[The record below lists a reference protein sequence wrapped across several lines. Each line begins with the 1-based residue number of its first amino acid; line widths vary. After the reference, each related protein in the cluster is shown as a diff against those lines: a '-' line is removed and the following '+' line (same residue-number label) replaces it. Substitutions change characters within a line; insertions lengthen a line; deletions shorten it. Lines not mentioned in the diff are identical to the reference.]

1 MIPDPINPAHKS
13 LEDLL
18 PEMIEQGNQN
28 TTELVRLR
36 DSIDRQTR
44 ARHAGNVAVAAV
56 VVLLVLGL
64 LGLYDLQ
71 SKMCPLGAT
80 DEVFRT

>member
-28 TTELVRLR
+28 TTELGRLR

-44 ARHAGNVAVAAV
+44 ARYA
-56 VVLLVLGL
+56 
-64 LGLYDLQ
+64 
-71 SKMCPLGAT
+71 S
-80 DEVFRT
+80 VFTESY